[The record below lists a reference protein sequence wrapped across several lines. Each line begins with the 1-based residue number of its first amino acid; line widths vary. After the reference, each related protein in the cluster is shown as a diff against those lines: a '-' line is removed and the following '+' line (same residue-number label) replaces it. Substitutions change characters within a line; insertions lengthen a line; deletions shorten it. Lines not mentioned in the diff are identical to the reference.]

1 MQMEFLYQT
10 GKDVQKEAE
19 PIHADAWLV
28 GLYYLCL
35 PLTFITLLPG
45 MSALKAVT
53 FPIAG
58 FLALYRL
65 LPQSRKICL
74 NSVHLFYTLQ
84 LLFMAGTLLFYRG
97 PESATVVKDV
107 SLALLVTLLATCRV
121 YNQAERRLFSRIW
134 LLVGLICMLLCLF
147 SKKAIDGGRT
157 VIVVLGSE
165 EDPNFFCMYFIF
177 PVLFALEPL
186 TRKTK
191 FRFLTVPYLILVFY
205 AILRTGSRG
214 GLAAIL
220 AGVLAFIFLAIRSPK
235 ARLSALLLLLLVALV
250 ILFIVLPLLPEA
262 VRQRYSPAQ
271 IWEDQ
276 GSGRFPIWSYLL
288 TQVCSDA
295 SSLIHGFGIC
305 STIPHMTAA
314 GFQNTYAHNQWI
326 QTLFDQGL
334 IGLFLYAALMG
345 ACFFRNLRRN
355 PLFSCGLVAVWGFSL
370 SLSLYTHKQYLN
382 VFMMCAMSFAPPE
395 ETDCQQT
402 GASLPQR
409 SPPLDGEVLRR
420 EEED

>member
-1 MQMEFLYQT
+1 MQMEPLYQT

-19 PIHADAWLV
+19 TIHADAWLV

-177 PVLFALEPL
+177 PVLFALESL

-191 FRFLTVPYLILVFY
+191 FRF
-205 AILRTGSRG
+205 
-214 GLAAIL
+214 
-220 AGVLAFIFLAIRSPK
+220 
-235 ARLSALLLLLLVALV
+235 
-250 ILFIVLPLLPEA
+250 
-262 VRQRYSPAQ
+262 
-271 IWEDQ
+271 
-276 GSGRFPIWSYLL
+276 
-288 TQVCSDA
+288 
-295 SSLIHGFGIC
+295 
-305 STIPHMTAA
+305 
-314 GFQNTYAHNQWI
+314 
-326 QTLFDQGL
+326 
-334 IGLFLYAALMG
+334 
-345 ACFFRNLRRN
+345 
-355 PLFSCGLVAVWGFSL
+355 
-370 SLSLYTHKQYLN
+370 
-382 VFMMCAMSFAPPE
+382 
-395 ETDCQQT
+395 
-402 GASLPQR
+402 
-409 SPPLDGEVLRR
+409 
-420 EEED
+420 

>member
-1 MQMEFLYQT
+1 MQMEPLYQT

-19 PIHADAWLV
+19 TIHADAWLV

-191 FRFLTVPYLILVFY
+191 FRFLTVPSLILVFY

-276 GSGRFPIWSYLL
+276 GSGRE
-288 TQVCSDA
+288 
-295 SSLIHGFGIC
+295 H
-305 STIPHMTAA
+305 
-314 GFQNTYAHNQWI
+314 
-326 QTLFDQGL
+326 
-334 IGLFLYAALMG
+334 
-345 ACFFRNLRRN
+345 
-355 PLFSCGLVAVWGFSL
+355 
-370 SLSLYTHKQYLN
+370 
-382 VFMMCAMSFAPPE
+382 E
-395 ETDCQQT
+395 
-402 GASLPQR
+402 
-409 SPPLDGEVLRR
+409 
-420 EEED
+420 